1 MHDMRFRIP
10 GQDLNREPFADE
22 VPDYHFRS
30 ATMQTDRGYKCRI
43 TNIVPLTDQEKLF
56 QLRILDPDERN
67 LFRFRP
73 GQFLMLQVPGY
84 GEVPISISSSTSNNE
99 QVELCIRKA
108 GHVTSALFEARIGAH
123 VAIRGPFGSSF
134 PMEEMMGRHIILVA
148 GGLGIAPLRAPLFWI
163 NDHRDCY
170 GDVHMLYGAKE
181 PSQMLFTYQFEEW
194 EKINHIDLYTIVE
207 KAAPGWEGKTGMIT
221 ELFNDIDI
229 DPKNTYAIVC
239 GPPVMFK
246 FVCNYLDK
254 QGIPMNRMF
263 VSLERRMHCGMGKCC
278 RCMVGSTFTCVDGPV
293 FDYWSVM
300 NLKEAI

>member
-1 MHDMRFRIP
+1 MRFTVP
-10 GQDLNREPFADE
+10 SQDINREPFVQN
-22 VPDYHFRS
+22 VPDFHFRS
-30 ATMQTDRGYKCRI
+30 SLMQTDRGYKCRI
-43 TNIVPLTDQEKLF
+43 TNIVSLTEQEKLF

-67 LFRFRP
+67 MFRFRP

-108 GHVTSALFEARIGAH
+108 GHVTSALFDAREGAH

-134 PMEEMMGRHIILVA
+134 PMEEMMDRNVILVA

-163 NDHRDCY
+163 NDHRDRY
-170 GDVHMLYGAKE
+170 RDVHMLYGTKE

-194 EKINHIDLYTIVE
+194 KKINHINLHTIVE
-207 KAAPGWEGKTGMIT
+207 QASPEWKGKTGMIT
-221 ELFNDIDI
+221 ELFSEIDI
-229 DPKNTYAIVC
+229 DAENTYAIVC

>member
-1 MHDMRFRIP
+1 MRFTIP
-10 GQDLNREPFADE
+10 SQDINREPFAE
-22 VPDYHFRS
+22 NVPDFHFRS
-30 ATMQTDRGYKCRI
+30 SVMQTERGYKCRI
-43 TNIVPLTDQEKLF
+43 TNIVHLTEQEKLF

-108 GHVTSALFEARIGAH
+108 GHVTSALFEAKEGSR

-134 PMEEMMGRHIILVA
+134 PMEEMMDKNVILVA

-163 NDHRDCY
+163 NDHRDRY
-170 GDVHMLYGAKE
+170 RDVHMLYGTKE

-194 EKINHIDLYTIVE
+194 EKINHINLHTIVE
-207 KAAPGWEGKTGMIT
+207 NAPPEWNGKTGMIT
-221 ELFNDIDI
+221 ELFSEITI
-229 DPKNTYAIVC
+229 DPENTYAIVC

-254 QGIPMNRMF
+254 KGIPMNRMF

-278 RCMVGSTFTCVDGPV
+278 RCMVGSTFTCIDGPV

>member
-1 MHDMRFRIP
+1 
-10 GQDLNREPFADE
+10 
-22 VPDYHFRS
+22 
-30 ATMQTDRGYKCRI
+30 MQTDRGYKCRI

-108 GHVTSALFEARIGAH
+108 GHVTGALFHAREGAH

-134 PMEEMMGRHIILVA
+134 PMEEMMDRNVILVA

-163 NDHRDCY
+163 NDHRDRY
-170 GDVHMLYGAKE
+170 RDVHMLYGTKE

-194 EKINHIDLYTIVE
+194 KKINHIDLHTIVE
-207 KAAPGWEGKTGMIT
+207 HGSPEWNGRTGMIT
-221 ELFNDIDI
+221 ELFGEITI
-229 DPKNTYAIVC
+229 DPENTYAIVC

>member
-1 MHDMRFRIP
+1 MHDMRFTIP
-10 GQDLNREPFADE
+10 GQDINRERFVREIPDFHHKSE
-22 VPDYHFRS
+22 V
-30 ATMQTDRGYKCRI
+30 MLTDKGYKCRI
-43 TNIVPLTDQEKLF
+43 TNIVSLTEQEKLF

-67 LFRFRP
+67 IFRFRP

-99 QVELCIRKA
+99 QIELCIRRA
-108 GHVTSALFEARIGAH
+108 GHVTNALFYAREGAH
-123 VAIRGPFGSSF
+123 VAVRGPFGSSF
-134 PMEEMMGRHIILVA
+134 PMEEMMDRNVILVA

-163 NDHRDCY
+163 NDHRDRY
-170 GDVHMLYGAKE
+170 RQVHMLYGTKE

-194 EKINHIDLYTIVE
+194 RKINHIDLHTIVE
-207 KAAPGWEGKTGMIT
+207 HAPKEWKGKTGMIT
-221 ELFNDIDI
+221 ELFSEIAIDR
-229 DPKNTYAIVC
+229 DNTYAIVC

-246 FVCNYLDK
+246 FVCNHLDK

-263 VSLERRMHCGMGKCC
+263 VSLERRMNCGMGKCC